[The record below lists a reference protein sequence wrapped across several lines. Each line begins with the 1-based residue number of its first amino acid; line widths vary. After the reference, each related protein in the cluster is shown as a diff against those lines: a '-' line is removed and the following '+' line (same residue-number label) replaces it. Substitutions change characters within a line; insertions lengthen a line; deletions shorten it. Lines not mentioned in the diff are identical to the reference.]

1 MKTLF
6 IDCGMGAA
14 GDMLTGAL
22 TELTGNV
29 EETVKQLNKLGVP
42 GVVYTAEKAEKCGIT
57 GTHMKVEYNGEE
69 EGEHSHGDGHTHS
82 HRDMHGIEHIVNDH
96 LQVSDAVKK
105 QILNVYKAIAEA
117 ESQVHGVPI
126 SEIHFH
132 EVGAMDAIADITAVC
147 WLMDQLKPDRIIA
160 SPVHVGKGTV
170 KCAHGILPVPAPATA
185 LLLKDIPIYSKEI
198 IDGELCTPTGAAL
211 LKTFVSEFG
220 LMPVMK
226 LKQSGYG
233 MGKKDF
239 PIANCVRILLGEE
252 SEERDQV
259 AELRFNVDDMTA
271 EEIAFAH
278 NKLLEQGAFEV
289 FLTAVQMKK
298 GRPGTLF
305 TALTTEAKKEA
316 VVEAIFRYTSTLGI
330 REFHSGRYVL
340 KRKIIEEETPYGTVR
355 RKEAEGYGVKRYKYE
370 YEDLAAIAERENCS
384 IDEIRHRI
392 EKNRSND

>member
-1 MKTLF
+1 MKTLY

-14 GDMLTGAL
+14 GDMLTAAL
-22 TELTGNV
+22 TELTDHV
-29 EETVKQLNKLGVP
+29 DETVRQLNALGIP
-42 GVVYTAEKAEKCGIT
+42 GVVYTAERTEKCGIT

-69 EGEHSHGDGHTHS
+69 EGEHSHEGGHTHS

-96 LQVSDAVKK
+96 IQVSDAVKK
-105 QILNVYKAIAEA
+105 QILKVYTAIAEA
-117 ESQVHGVPI
+117 ESQVHGVPVD
-126 SEIHFH
+126 EIHFH
-132 EVGAMDAIADITAVC
+132 EVGSMDAIADITAVC
-147 WLMDQLKPDRIIA
+147 WLMDQLKPDRVIA

-185 LLLKDIPIYSKEI
+185 LLLKDIPIYSKEQ

-220 LMPVMK
+220 PMPVLRVQK
-226 LKQSGYG
+226 LGYG

-239 PIANCVRILLGEE
+239 PIANCVRVMLGEE

-278 NKLLEQGAFEV
+278 ARLLEQGAFEV

-305 TALTTEAKKEA
+305 TALTTEAKKED
-316 VVEAIFRYTSTLGI
+316 VVRAIFRYTSTLGI

-340 KRKIIEEETPYGTVR
+340 KRRIAEVETPYGTVH

-370 YEDLAAIAERENCS
+370 YEDLAAIAEQENCS
-384 IDEIRHRI
+384 IDEIRRRI
-392 EKNRSND
+392 ENRE

>member
-1 MKTLF
+1 MKTLY
-6 IDCGMGAA
+6 IDCAMGAA
-14 GDMLTGAL
+14 GDMLTAAL
-22 TELTGNV
+22 TELTDHV
-29 EETVKQLNKLGVP
+29 DETVRQLNALGIP
-42 GVVYTAEKAEKCGIT
+42 GVVYTAERTEKCGIT

-69 EGEHSHGDGHTHS
+69 EGEHSHEGGHTHS

-96 LQVSDAVKK
+96 IQVSDAVKK
-105 QILNVYKAIAEA
+105 QILTVYTAIAEA
-117 ESQVHGVPI
+117 ESQVHGVPVD
-126 SEIHFH
+126 EIHFH
-132 EVGAMDAIADITAVC
+132 EVGSMDAIADITAVC
-147 WLMDQLKPDRIIA
+147 WLMDQLKPDRVIA

-185 LLLKDIPIYSKEI
+185 LLLKDIPIYSKEQ

-220 LMPVMK
+220 PMPVLRVQKM
-226 LKQSGYG
+226 GYG

-239 PIANCVRILLGEE
+239 PIANCVRVMLGEE

-259 AELRFNVDDMTA
+259 VELRFNVDDMTA

-278 NKLLEQGAFEV
+278 ARLLEQGAFEV

-305 TALTTEAKKEA
+305 TALTTEAKKED
-316 VVEAIFRYTSTLGI
+316 VVRAIFRYTSTLGI

-340 KRKIIEEETPYGTVR
+340 KRRIAEVETSYGTVR

-370 YEDLAAIAERENCS
+370 YEDLAAIAEQENCS
-384 IDEIRHRI
+384 IDEIRRRI
-392 EKNRSND
+392 ENRE

>member
-1 MKTLF
+1 MKTLY

-14 GDMLTGAL
+14 GDMLTAAL
-22 TELTGNV
+22 TELTEHV
-29 EETVKQLNKLGVP
+29 DETVRQLNALGIP
-42 GVVYTAEKAEKCGIT
+42 GVVYTAERTEKCGIT

-69 EGEHSHGDGHTHS
+69 EGEHSHEGGHTHS

-96 LQVSDAVKK
+96 IQVSDAVKK
-105 QILNVYKAIAEA
+105 QILKVYTAIAEA
-117 ESQVHGVPI
+117 ESQVHGVPVD
-126 SEIHFH
+126 EIHFH
-132 EVGAMDAIADITAVC
+132 EVGSMDAIADITAVC
-147 WLMDQLKPDRIIA
+147 WLMDQLKPDRVIA

-185 LLLKDIPIYSKEI
+185 LLLKDIPIYSKEQ

-220 LMPVMK
+220 PMPVLRVQKM
-226 LKQSGYG
+226 GYG

-239 PIANCVRILLGEE
+239 PIANCVRVMLGEE

-278 NKLLEQGAFEV
+278 ARLLEQGAFEV

-305 TALTTEAKKEA
+305 TALTTEAKKEE
-316 VVEAIFRYTSTLGI
+316 VVRAIFRYTSTLGI

-340 KRKIIEEETPYGTVR
+340 KRRIAEVETPYGTVR

-370 YEDLAAIAERENCS
+370 YEDLAAIAEQENCS
-384 IDEIRHRI
+384 IDEIRRRI
-392 EKNRSND
+392 ENRE